1 MKGPFEIPDAMR
13 DIAMKSMDQARKAFD
28 DYMDAAQKASEEFQ
42 GSGPTAQDSARRLQ
56 EESIAFAEANV
67 TASFELAQ
75 RLVRARDLQ
84 EIVNIQQEYLEQ
96 QMAAFADQS
105 RRLADIAAD
114 ASGRKS
120 RR

>member
-13 DIAMKSMDQARKAFD
+13 DFAMQSMDQARKAFD
-28 DYMDAAQKASEEFQ
+28 EYLSAAQKATEELQ
-42 GSGPTAQDSARRLQ
+42 GPGPAVQDSTKRLQ
-56 EESIAFAEANV
+56 EETIAFAEANV

-84 EIVNIQQEYLEQ
+84 EMVKIQQDYLHQ

-105 RRLADIAAD
+105 RRLAEIAAE
-114 ASGRKS
+114 ASRTGTRL
-120 RR
+120 